1 MFDLTGKGRPE
12 KSGSI
17 RPLMSSIRKKKD
29 EAADEKMETD
39 VLESAAIPVPST
51 EGLVR
56 PTDLLCMVQA
66 K

>member
-1 MFDLTGKGRPE
+1 MYDLTGKRKPE

-17 RPLMSSIRKKKD
+17 RPLMSSIRNKKD

-51 EGLVR
+51 EGLVQ
-56 PTDLLCMVQA
+56 PTDLPCMV
-66 K
+66 